1 MGTKSTPGLDEI
13 ARMVG
18 VSKMTVSRVL
28 RGGTGFSAETEARV
42 RAAAERVGYVPNR
55 IAAAFGS
62 AEASTLIG
70 ICVPRLSGSLVS
82 RMLDVLA
89 DRLLK
94 LGYQTMLGAHQDD
107 REEEALWLRSIA
119 AWRPAAVIL
128 VGRSHSPATRS
139 LLKDLTIPVVE
150 TWAMPADPLDMA
162 IGVSLEGAGLEMAR
176 LVSDAGRRSIGYV
189 GALRDVPC
197 MGELRLD
204 GFVQGLAEAGLRLKA
219 TEIVTDQPSFYAGFY
234 GTETLINR
242 TPKLDAIYFHNDEM
256 AIGGMAYLDRRG
268 IKVPDDIGIA
278 GWGGMEAASILP
290 KRLSTSV
297 MPTADL
303 GRITAEVL
311 GSRLS
316 GQAFKDMQLLPTRL
330 VRGATL

>member
-1 MGTKSTPGLDEI
+1 
-13 ARMVG
+13 MVG

-42 RAAAERVGYVPNR
+42 REAAERVGYVPNR

-62 AEASTLIG
+62 AESSTLIG

-94 LGYQTMLGAHQDD
+94 LGYQTMLGAHHDD

-119 AWRPAAVIL
+119 SWRPAAVIL

-139 LLKDLTIPVVE
+139 LLKDLTIPVME

-162 IGVSLEGAGLEMAR
+162 VGVALEGAGLEMAR
-176 LVSDAGRRSIGYV
+176 LVSDAGRRAIGYV
-189 GALRDVPC
+189 GALRDVRC

-204 GFVQGLAEAGLRLKA
+204 GFVQGLAEAGLALTA
-219 TEIVTDQPSFYAGFY
+219 CEIVTDQPSFYAGFY
-234 GTETLINR
+234 GTETLVNR
-242 TPKLDAIYFHNDEM
+242 APKLDAIYYHNDEM
-256 AIGGMAYLDRRG
+256 AIGGMAYLERRG
-268 IKVPDDIGIA
+268 IAVPDDIGIA

-297 MPTADL
+297 MPTTDL

-311 GSRLS
+311 GGRLS
-316 GQAFKDMQLLPTRL
+316 GQPVKDVHLLPTRL
-330 VRGATL
+330 VRGATI